1 MNKMIKRILCVVVL
15 VMISA
20 TSFGQQLKCKKFKTG
35 TFIIPGDSIVP
46 QSTLKRSKTSQFESI
61 SAKDFMD
68 LDITWTDDCNYVLT
82 IKEDTPEEEIS
93 EVEKLIEEGG
103 GLRIQMLK
111 TVKDTMYFRAIATI
125 KGTDYPTDGK
135 QIKISKKY

>member
-1 MNKMIKRILCVVVL
+1 MMIKKIVCVVVL

-20 TSFGQQLKCKKFKTG
+20 ISFGQELKCKKFKTG

-46 QSTLKRSKTSQFESI
+46 QSTLKRNKTSQFESI
-61 SAKDFMD
+61 SAKVFMD

-82 IKEDTPEEEIS
+82 IKEGTPEEDIS